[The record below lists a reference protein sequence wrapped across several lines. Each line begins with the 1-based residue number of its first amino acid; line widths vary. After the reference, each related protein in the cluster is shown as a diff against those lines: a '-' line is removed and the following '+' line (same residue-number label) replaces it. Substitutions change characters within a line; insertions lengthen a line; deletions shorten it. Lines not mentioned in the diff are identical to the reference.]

1 MADKYK
7 PESLKEDA
15 AMKQTIVNTAIDIQ
29 SVLQLLIHKEII
41 TLDELNEMR
50 EKVKTLP
57 KYKASLQYIQ
67 NINNAADLYEKD
79 PQAYL
84 KALFNEKLN
93 NK

>member
-1 MADKYK
+1 
-7 PESLKEDA
+7 
-15 AMKQTIVNTAIDIQ
+15 
-29 SVLQLLIHKEII
+29 
-41 TLDELNEMR
+41 MR